1 MFSGVAFAAPAAARA
16 TPAGGQE
23 EIAMATGSSGRWFAR
38 RIAPALPLGAALLV
52 SAALIPAGGI
62 AQEATPPAA
71 LLSEIGND
79 GVLTNC
85 VDPSFPPM
93 EYYES
98 ADSKTPI
105 GFDIDLMTE
114 VGKRIGVKVEE
125 QPMEFTG
132 LLPALQGGRCDTV
145 ASGLYL
151 TEQRLQTFDAQPY
164 YDTSV
169 VLMTRADNDTIK
181 SPEDLSGKTVAVQSG
196 TNYLNVLNDLNAK
209 LKAEGKPEA
218 TLQTYPKQTDA
229 IQQLVVGRA
238 DATISQDTEFA
249 FRERAQPG
257 QFKIAYTYPT
267 PQTFGIYH
275 RKDSPAL
282 AAALK
287 SAIEAM
293 RDDGT
298 TAKIADTWKLPEAGV
313 KYTTEIYGATP
324 VATPQP

>member
-1 MFSGVAFAAPAAARA
+1 
-16 TPAGGQE
+16 
-23 EIAMATGSSGRWFAR
+23 MATGSVGRRSTRWIVR
-38 RIAPALPLGAALLV
+38 ALPLGAALLFA
-52 SAALIPAGGI
+52 SALIPAGSV
-62 AQEATPPAA
+62 AQDATPTTA

-85 VDPSFPPM
+85 IDPSFPPM

-105 GFDIDLMTE
+105 GFDIDLMAE

-275 RKDSPAL
+275 RKNSPAL
-282 AAALK
+282 EAALK
-287 SAIEAM
+287 SAVEAM
-293 RDDGT
+293 RDDGA
-298 TAKIADTWKLPEAGV
+298 TAKIAATWKLPEAGV
-313 KYTTEIYGATP
+313 DYTSEIYGATP
-324 VATPQP
+324 VATQQP